1 MSEVVRYALDDG
13 SEVQF
18 EIEPVEG
25 FADATGGR
33 VAGRVRTA
41 CEPALRAA
49 REVLDQVRA
58 YGPDQVEVKFGIKVS
73 GKMNWLVAKA
83 ATEGSFEVTLKWQP
97 RPPMADPAETPTTAL
112 GESPNRTA
120 AGN

>member
-25 FADATGGR
+25 YADATSGR

-58 YGPDQVEVKFGIKVS
+58 HGPDQVEVKFGIKVS
-73 GKMNWLVAKA
+73 GNMNWLVAKA

-97 RPPMADPAETPTTAL
+97 RPTVTDPAETAATAV
-112 GESPNRTA
+112 GESHSRAA
-120 AGN
+120 AGH